1 MGIIRMQNHKMITVL
16 LGLAL
21 TAAIA
26 QAAKPTI
33 SYKTDGSNIIITY
46 TGELYLSEDAISWS
60 KLESASNPYQI
71 TMRNKKLFFCS
82 KETSDNKNFTIQLS
96 DTVSLDMIWIEPG
109 TFMMGSPEDELGR
122 DPEKE
127 TLHEVTLTTG
137 YWVGKYEVTQSQYE
151 AVMGTNP
158 SRNYGVGDEYPV
170 YYVSW
175 NDAMDFCAKL
185 TETEKAAGRLPG
197 GYEYTLPTEAQ
208 WEYACRAGT
217 TTALNNGKNLS
228 DMDECLEMDEVG
240 WYGYNSDRTS
250 HPAGEKKPNDWN
262 LYDMHGNVQEW
273 CFDWGDEYPT
283 SPVVDPTGPEIGY
296 YRVLR
301 GGSRSNRAYACRSA
315 YRTYFGSDYTA
326 NNVGFRV
333 ALAKVPTKDMVIP
346 LSDTVNLE
354 LVGIQPGTFMM
365 GSPEDELG
373 RSNDET
379 QHQVTLTQAFWI
391 GKYPVTQAQ
400 YEAVIGSNPAYFK
413 GADLPVECVSWD
425 DSRDFCAKLT
435 EIERA
440 AGRLPEGYK
449 YDLPTE
455 AQWEYA
461 CRAGT
466 TTALN
471 TGKNLTDA
479 THCPNMDEAGW
490 SRPISESRTH
500 PVGMKLPNN
509 WGIYDMHGNVHEW
522 CLDWYAEYPATAVT
536 DPRGPDEGSYHVERG
551 GSWYDN
557 AYYCRSAHRA
567 YDKRSSQRWNNFGFR
582 IVLTPVK

>member
-109 TFMMGSPEDELGR
+109 TFMMGSPDDELGR
-122 DPEKE
+122 DSEKE

-158 SRNYGVGDEYPV
+158 SRNYGVGDDYPV

-175 NDAMDFCAKL
+175 NDAMDFCDKL

-228 DMDECLEMDEVG
+228 DMDECPEMDEVG

-250 HPAGEKKPNDWN
+250 HPTGEKKPNDWD

-273 CFDWGDEYPT
+273 CLDWGEDEYPT

-326 NNVGFRV
+326 NNVGFR
-333 ALAKVPTKDMVIP
+333 
-346 LSDTVNLE
+346 
-354 LVGIQPGTFMM
+354 
-365 GSPEDELG
+365 
-373 RSNDET
+373 
-379 QHQVTLTQAFWI
+379 
-391 GKYPVTQAQ
+391 
-400 YEAVIGSNPAYFK
+400 
-413 GADLPVECVSWD
+413 
-425 DSRDFCAKLT
+425 
-435 EIERA
+435 
-440 AGRLPEGYK
+440 
-449 YDLPTE
+449 
-455 AQWEYA
+455 
-461 CRAGT
+461 
-466 TTALN
+466 
-471 TGKNLTDA
+471 
-479 THCPNMDEAGW
+479 
-490 SRPISESRTH
+490 
-500 PVGMKLPNN
+500 
-509 WGIYDMHGNVHEW
+509 
-522 CLDWYAEYPATAVT
+522 
-536 DPRGPDEGSYHVERG
+536 
-551 GSWYDN
+551 
-557 AYYCRSAHRA
+557 
-567 YDKRSSQRWNNFGFR
+567 

>member
-1 MGIIRMQNHKMITVL
+1 MQNHKMITVL

-60 KLESASNPYQI
+60 KLESASNPYQV

-82 KETSDNKNFTIQLS
+82 KEVSDNKNFTIPLS

-122 DPEKE
+122 DSEKE

-151 AVMGTNP
+151 TVMGTNP
-158 SRNYGVGDEYPV
+158 SHNYGVGDDYPV

-185 TETEKAAGRLPG
+185 TATEKAAGRLPV

-217 TTALNNGKNLS
+217 TTALNNGENLS
-228 DMDECLEMDEVG
+228 DMDKCPEMDEVG

-250 HPAGEKKPNDWN
+250 HPAGEKKPNDWD

-273 CFDWGDEYPT
+273 CLDWGEDEYPT

-346 LSDTVNLE
+346 LSDTVNLD
-354 LVGIQPGTFMM
+354 LIGIEPGTFIM
-365 GSPEDELG
+365 GSPENELG
-373 RSNDET
+373 RSDDET

-400 YEAVIGSNPAYFK
+400 YETIIGSNPANFK

-461 CRAGT
+461 CRAET

-557 AYYCRSAHRA
+557 ATIADPPIEHTTN
-567 YDKRSSQRWNNFGFR
+567 D
-582 IVLTPVK
+582 PVKDGTTSVSVSY

>member
-33 SYKTDGSNIIITY
+33 SYKTDGSNLIITY

-158 SRNYGVGDEYPV
+158 SRNYGVGDDYPV

-185 TETEKAAGRLPG
+185 TEAEKAAGRLPA

-228 DMDECLEMDEVG
+228 DMDKCPEMDEVG

-250 HPAGEKKPNDWN
+250 HPAGEKKPNDWD

-273 CFDWGDEYPT
+273 CFDWGEEYPT
-283 SPVVDPTGPEIGY
+283 SPVVDPTGPDIGY
-296 YRVLR
+296 YRVFR
-301 GGSRSNRAYACRSA
+301 GGSRSTRAYACRSA
-315 YRTYFGSDYTA
+315 SRTYFGPDYTA
-326 NNVGFRV
+326 NNLGFRV
-333 ALAKVPTKDMVIP
+333 ALA
-346 LSDTVNLE
+346 
-354 LVGIQPGTFMM
+354 
-365 GSPEDELG
+365 
-373 RSNDET
+373 
-379 QHQVTLTQAFWI
+379 
-391 GKYPVTQAQ
+391 
-400 YEAVIGSNPAYFK
+400 
-413 GADLPVECVSWD
+413 
-425 DSRDFCAKLT
+425 
-435 EIERA
+435 
-440 AGRLPEGYK
+440 
-449 YDLPTE
+449 
-455 AQWEYA
+455 
-461 CRAGT
+461 
-466 TTALN
+466 
-471 TGKNLTDA
+471 
-479 THCPNMDEAGW
+479 
-490 SRPISESRTH
+490 
-500 PVGMKLPNN
+500 
-509 WGIYDMHGNVHEW
+509 
-522 CLDWYAEYPATAVT
+522 
-536 DPRGPDEGSYHVERG
+536 
-551 GSWYDN
+551 
-557 AYYCRSAHRA
+557 
-567 YDKRSSQRWNNFGFR
+567 
-582 IVLTPVK
+582 PVK